1 MVESKEVI
9 VLSLKGSDAQEIDER
24 LAALITNSNAIRAI
38 ASAIKGTIGPKGLDI
53 MLVDRFGEV
62 TITNDGVT
70 ILNLM
75 DVNHPAAK
83 MLINIAR
90 AQQEEVGDGTT
101 TATVMAGTL
110 VTEGVNKIIKG
121 VPVAKVIE
129 GIKIGINRAQEI
141 LDSQRI
147 PVKNIN
153 DPILKDIALIAGR
166 EHEDIAELVTKA
178 AKLMTEEKLRE
189 KGFKLKD
196 IIKSRAG
203 AENEV
208 FMGIV
213 IDKEPLNNQM
223 PTKLEDAKILLL
235 DDALQAKEIAQEALK
250 TEKGFERFMQI
261 KEEFKENINKLI
273 EIGIDLILVDKNVDE
288 EAEEMLTDAG
298 IMVIDRVARKD
309 LEKISEHTGARIIKR
324 MSLEKPSKEIEKYL
338 GSAKEVHE
346 DEKLKQV
353 RILGGAG
360 SPIAT
365 ILVGAATEEIVGER
379 ERIAKDAAS
388 SLQAAV
394 LNGVVPGGGAI
405 EIAISRELEKEIEK
419 TKGMTS
425 YGISCVSMALQRPL
439 SQIVHNCGFN
449 PLEKVEEV
457 IYSQAEQD
465 SFSIGVNCETGELTD
480 MVELGVIDPALVK
493 IHAIKAAGEIAE
505 AILRIDTIIKKKDD
519 VSQGKNMQQESTVN
533 LGEIDF

>member
-1 MVESKEVI
+1 M
-9 VLSLKGSDAQEIDER
+9 SLKGSNAQEVDER

-83 MLINIAR
+83 MLINIAK

-101 TATVMAGTL
+101 TATIMAGAL
-110 VTEGVNKIIKG
+110 VAEGVNNIIKG

-129 GIKIGINRAQEI
+129 GIKIGIHRAQEI
-141 LDSQRI
+141 LNSKKT
-147 PVKNIN
+147 PVKSID
-153 DPILKDIALIAGR
+153 DPMLKSIALIAGR

-178 AKLMTEEKLRE
+178 AKLMTEDKLKE

-196 IIKSRAG
+196 IIMSRAG

-208 FMGIV
+208 FMGII
-213 IDKEPLNNQM
+213 IDKERLNRQM
-223 PTKLEDAKILLL
+223 PVEIKDANILLL
-235 DDALQAKEIAQEALK
+235 DDALEPEGVAQEALK
-250 TEKGFERFMQI
+250 TEAGFECFI
-261 KEEFKENINKLI
+261 KAKEKFKENIRKLI
-273 EIGIDLILVDKNVDE
+273 DIGVNLILVDKNVDE
-288 EAEEMLTDAG
+288 DAEEMLTDAG
-298 IMVIDRVARKD
+298 VMVIDRVARKD
-309 LEKISEHTGARIIKR
+309 LEKVSEHTGARIIKR
-324 MSLEKPSKEIEKYL
+324 MSLEKPSEEIGEYL
-338 GSAKEVHE
+338 GNADKVYE

-353 RILGGAG
+353 RIIGGKG
-360 SPIAT
+360 TPIAT

-388 SLQAAV
+388 SLQAAI
-394 LNGVVPGGGAI
+394 LDGVVPGGGAI
-405 EIAISRELEKEIEK
+405 EVAISRALEKEVEK

-425 YGISCVSMALQRPL
+425 YGVNCVVTALRRPL

-457 IYSQAEQD
+457 IYSQAEKN
-465 SFSIGVNCETGELTD
+465 SFSIGINCETGDLVDVT
-480 MVELGVIDPALVK
+480 ELGVLDPVLVK
-493 IHAIKAAGEIAE
+493 SHAIKAAGEIAE

-519 VSQGKNMQQESTVN
+519 ASTNQNMQQESTVN
-533 LGEIDF
+533 MGEMDF

>member
-1 MVESKEVI
+1 M
-9 VLSLKGSDAQEIDER
+9 SLKGSNTQEIDER

-83 MLINIAR
+83 MLINIAK

-101 TATVMAGTL
+101 TATIMAGTL
-110 VTEGVNKIIKG
+110 VSEGVNKIIKG

-129 GIKIGINRAQEI
+129 GIKIGVNKAQEI
-141 LDSQRI
+141 LNSKKI
-147 PVKNIN
+147 PVKDID

-178 AKLMTEEKLRE
+178 AKLMSEEKLKE

-196 IIKSRAG
+196 IIMSRAG

-208 FMGIV
+208 FMGII
-213 IDKEPLNNQM
+213 IDKERMNRQM
-223 PTKLEDAKILLL
+223 PEKIQDAKILLL
-235 DDALQAKEIAQEALK
+235 DDALQPKEIIQEALK
-250 TEKGFERFMQI
+250 TEKGFERFMQA

-273 EIGIDLILVDKNVDE
+273 DIGVNLILVDKNVDE

-298 IMVIDRVARKD
+298 IMVVDRVARKD
-309 LEKISEHTGARIIKR
+309 LEKVSEHTGARIIKR
-324 MSLEKPSKEIEKYL
+324 MSLEKSSEDIEKYL
-338 GSAKEVHE
+338 GSAKEVQE

-353 RILGGAG
+353 RIIGGKG
-360 SPIAT
+360 TPIAT

-394 LNGVVPGGGAI
+394 IDGVVPGGGAI

-425 YGISCVSMALQRPL
+425 YGISCVSNALQRPL

-457 IYSQAEQD
+457 IYSQVEQN
-465 SFSIGVNCETGELTD
+465 SFSIGVNCETGKLAD
-480 MVELGVIDPALVK
+480 LIDLGILDPALVK
-493 IHAIKAAGEIAE
+493 LHAIKAAGEIAE

-519 VSQGKNMQQESTVN
+519 ISKEKGMQQESTVN
-533 LGEIDF
+533 MGEMDF